1 MDRRKFLQS
10 LAIAST
16 ISLGRIP
23 SAVAALPKLK
33 ITRIRA
39 YAPPDANPLF
49 AQSNTV
55 VTVETDA
62 GITGVG
68 EGGFAD
74 TLRQCAGRLI
84 GQDPQYIEHLWQ
96 DMSRS
101 FFYPPGRELEHA
113 LGALDLAL
121 WDIRGKVLKLPLH
134 ELLGGK
140 TRNFI
145 ELYPTVGNAVPG
157 LLPTM
162 SIKERAQGTIAAGY
176 RAWRMDAAS
185 LGRGDAVYNTRER
198 VLKVYED
205 AVQAREGVGK
215 NGDWCVDF
223 HQRFDLIEAVRAAGL
238 IEPLAPFFVE
248 DPVRAEMFNQDL
260 PKFRQM
266 TKVPIAAGEE
276 WGNRWDFNPL
286 MENHDIDFVRAT
298 LPNVGGIT
306 EMMKIAAICETHDIG
321 IVPHFTGPIA
331 TAALAGCLCT
341 FSGPLLMEY
350 NYGANKLPY
359 LPAVFDFKDGKLWP
373 NERPGLGVELDVKPL
388 TQILEVTTY
397 NSSRAQYYTRPDG
410 SITNW

>member
-1 MDRRKFLQS
+1 MDRRQFLQS
-10 LAIAST
+10 LSVA
-16 ISLGRIP
+16 
-23 SAVAALPKLK
+23 AALPLARTRSALAAMPTMK

-55 VTVETDA
+55 VTVETSA

-74 TLRQCAGRLI
+74 TLKQCAGRLI

-96 DMSRS
+96 DMSRA

-121 WDIRGKVLKLPLH
+121 WDIRGKVLSLPLH

-140 TRNFI
+140 VRNFV
-145 ELYPTVGNAVPG
+145 ELYPTIGEAVPG
-157 LLPTM
+157 ITPDM
-162 SIKERAQGTIAAGY
+162 SVKERAQRTIAAGY

-185 LGRGDAVYNTRER
+185 LGRSGVYNTRER
-198 VLKVYED
+198 VLQVYDD

-223 HQRFDLIEAVRAAGL
+223 HQRFDLIEAVRCAGL
-238 IEPLAPFFVE
+238 IEPLAPLFVE
-248 DPVRAEMFNQDL
+248 DPVRTEMFNMDL
-260 PKFRQM
+260 PKMRRM
-266 TKVPIAAGEE
+266 TNVPIAAGEE
-276 WGNRWDFNPL
+276 WGNRWDFNQL
-286 MENHDIDFVRAT
+286 VENHDIDFVRAT

-306 EMMKIAAICETHDIG
+306 EMMKIAAICETHDVGLI
-321 IVPHFTGPIA
+321 PHFTGPIA

-350 NYGANKLPY
+350 NYGATKQSWLPVA
-359 LPAVFDFKDGKLWP
+359 LDFKDGKLWP
-373 NERPGLGVELDVKPL
+373 NERPGLGVELDMRPL
-388 TQILEVTTY
+388 KHILEVTTY
-397 NSSRAQYYTRPDG
+397 NSERAQYYTRPDG